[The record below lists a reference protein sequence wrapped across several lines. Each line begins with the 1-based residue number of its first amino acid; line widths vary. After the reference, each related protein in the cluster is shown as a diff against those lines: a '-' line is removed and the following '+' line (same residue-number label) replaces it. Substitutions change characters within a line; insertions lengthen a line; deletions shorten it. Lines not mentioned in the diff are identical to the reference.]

1 VAKIHKFSKSEAIKF
16 GFNFFKSNLSVFL
29 KLAAVLILINIVLNA
44 VVGSFV
50 KINPLL
56 GLIINLFVVF
66 VSIVIQIGII
76 KIVLDLHDGK
86 PLNFSHLYSFYHL
99 VLRFLG
105 ASILYGLI
113 VAAGFLL
120 LVIPGIIWAV
130 KFQFY
135 SFILVD
141 KQNGII
147 DSLEKSSVI
156 TKGIRWDLFVFGVF
170 LILINI
176 AGFLVFF
183 VGLFVTIPTTMMAQ
197 AYVYRKLLSSTPG
210 I

>member
-1 VAKIHKFSKSEAIKF
+1 MHNMFLNDIKNNINLKSKY
-16 GFNFFKSNLSVFL
+16 SNP
-29 KLAAVLILINIVLNA
+29 IIN
-44 VVGSFV
+44 SFV
-50 KINPLL
+50 
-56 GLIINLFVVF
+56 
-66 VSIVIQIGII
+66 S
-76 KIVLDLHDGK
+76 
-86 PLNFSHLYSFYHL
+86 YY
-99 VLRFLG
+99 
-105 ASILYGLI
+105 
-113 VAAGFLL
+113 
-120 LVIPGIIWAV
+120 
-130 KFQFY
+130 
-135 SFILVD
+135 